1 MFGLIIN
8 LCNKASFFLKK
19 VEKLI
24 RGGEKQGQ
32 NFKILLYLM
41 DSNPMIIAFCAVQAA
56 RV

>member
-8 LCNKASFFLKK
+8 LCNKSSFFLKK

-41 DSNPMIIAFCAVQAA
+41 DSNPMIIVFCAVQAA